1 MIEAGIAYSYT
12 NDCPDDSVLI
22 DEVHFSNAVINVL
35 DNAIKYRGNQPSIQV
50 KIFCDSQ
57 WKYVEIKDNGIGMDA
72 NSLNYIF
79 DKFYRVEGGDVH
91 NVKGHG
97 LGLSYV
103 DRILQLHGGE
113 VEVSSELHK
122 GSIFRLKLKRNERI

>member
-1 MIEAGIAYSYT
+1 
-12 NDCPDDSVLI
+12 
-22 DEVHFSNAVINVL
+22 
-35 DNAIKYRGNQPSIQV
+35 
-50 KIFCDSQ
+50 
-57 WKYVEIKDNGIGMDA
+57 MDA
-72 NSLNYIF
+72 KSLNYIF

-113 VEVSSELHK
+113 VEVSSELQK
-122 GSIFRLKLKRNERI
+122 GSIFRLKLKHNERI